1 MEKIRFTKKI
11 RVTFYDNFTNEKK
24 FLGDYDTEE
33 EASEEIGKIIDDH
46 LEYDFYM
53 GEQEVPIMKKY
64 IVTFYNNYEDRV
76 EVFGDYDTEEE
87 AFEAIE
93 GYPELDFWVSKQ
105 I

>member
-1 MEKIRFTKKI
+1 MKKIRFMKKI
-11 RVTFYDNFTNEKK
+11 RVLFYDNFTDKKK

-33 EASEEIGKIIDDH
+33 EASEAIGELIDEH

-64 IVTFYNNYEDRV
+64 IVTFYNNYEDRI
-76 EVFGDYDTEEE
+76 EFFGDYDTKEE
-87 AFEAIE
+87 AFEKMDK
-93 GYPELDFWVSKQ
+93 YPELDFWVSER